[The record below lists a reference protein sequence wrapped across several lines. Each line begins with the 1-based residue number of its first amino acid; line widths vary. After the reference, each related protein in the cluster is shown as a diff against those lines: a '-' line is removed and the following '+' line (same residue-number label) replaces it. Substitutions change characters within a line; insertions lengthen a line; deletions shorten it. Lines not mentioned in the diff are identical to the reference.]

1 MKKIIFNFY
10 FLIFLICDKKYDELS
25 ISKKRAIEND
35 TNYEVKDFIWKK
47 MNAYYLWQAN
57 IENLADDRFEY
68 SIDNTNA
75 TSANYVYFLKQF
87 LSPKDLFKSLLYKN
101 NDIYGDRFSFIT
113 DDYKSLENSFQGVS
127 DSTGLNLNLKLI
139 RTNNRV
145 VGIVNYVTPNSDA
158 ERKGVKRGD
167 IFMKIDNVFL
177 TPFNYQN
184 LIYSKNQELTF
195 SFYRMTSSGLEF
207 SKNIT
212 IKQQEIHQNPI
223 FIHKIIQ
230 RQGKKIGY
238 LMYNSFITN
247 YDDELNQVFLEF
259 KNAGIDE
266 LILDLRYNSGGYVTS
281 ATRLAS
287 MISGVS
293 SKNVFIQQQV
303 NPKLE
308 KLWGNTLLSYFTE
321 RTNTSPIHTLNF
333 ARANKKLYVITSNR
347 TASASELIINNLK
360 PYMNIVQIGDKTVGK
375 NLASVT
381 IYDSPSGNKENINKN
396 HTWAMQPIVI
406 RSANANGFGDYQA
419 GISPDYQLEE
429 DDSNMGVLGELSD
442 PLLAKTIEVITGERL
457 RTNITSRKAI
467 QSVNFDYL
475 DNSESHSP
483 LYNRMFIDIPE
494 TK

>member
-1 MKKIIFNFY
+1 MKKIIFLFS
-10 FLIFLICDKKYDELS
+10 FLIFWSCDKKDDELS
-25 ISKKRAIEND
+25 IAKKRAIEND
-35 TNYEVKDFIWKK
+35 VNYEVKDFIWKK

-68 SIDNTNA
+68 SVNNTNA

-127 DSTGLNLNLKLI
+127 ASTGLNFNLKLI

-247 YDDELNQVFLEF
+247 
-259 KNAGIDE
+259 
-266 LILDLRYNSGGYVTS
+266 
-281 ATRLAS
+281 
-287 MISGVS
+287 
-293 SKNVFIQQQV
+293 
-303 NPKLE
+303 
-308 KLWGNTLLSYFTE
+308 
-321 RTNTSPIHTLNF
+321 
-333 ARANKKLYVITSNR
+333 
-347 TASASELIINNLK
+347 
-360 PYMNIVQIGDKTVGK
+360 
-375 NLASVT
+375 
-381 IYDSPSGNKENINKN
+381 
-396 HTWAMQPIVI
+396 
-406 RSANANGFGDYQA
+406 
-419 GISPDYQLEE
+419 
-429 DDSNMGVLGELSD
+429 
-442 PLLAKTIEVITGERL
+442 
-457 RTNITSRKAI
+457 
-467 QSVNFDYL
+467 
-475 DNSESHSP
+475 
-483 LYNRMFIDIPE
+483 
-494 TK
+494 